1 MATHCAVLDLPD
13 AAGPSIAMTS
23 VHSLHFASLVV
34 DREYNYL
41 AARIE
46 QHCAAHLRPG
56 R

>member
-1 MATHCAVLDLPD
+1 LRNLRAIFQRVRN
-13 AAGPSIAMTS
+13 
-23 VHSLHFASLVV
+23 SLVV

-46 QHCAAHLRPG
+46 QHCAAHLRLG